1 MVLMCS
7 RNDEE
12 TALCG
17 TESAATDSDGEL
29 TADEVT
35 SDNVG

>member
-7 RNDEE
+7 RKDEE

-17 TESAATDSDGEL
+17 TESAATTNDGEL
-29 TADEVT
+29 MADEVT
-35 SDNVG
+35 SDIIG